1 MKIFFMKF
9 HVAPTTANKHC
20 KNIECAY
27 AECWVNAND
36 LQSAFN
42 KASFDVK
49 KYDWEIKD
57 IEVAPIETKQEDF
70 YGKAIEIEQYKK
82 AQEQGIAV
90 FYTVWSRDRK
100 TFYGPLTLE
109 PSHKFNLFSYLSEQ
123 KKLKNSGHCLH
134 YDSGVRCN
142 NIIDAHS
149 IQKNGS
155 LSAIS
160 ENGKVYAISKNIGDI
175 KKHSGKLVF
184 IKVGIGKV
192 STFRGLCKEHDNELF
207 EPIDKSPLLPTDQ
220 QICLYAYRSI
230 CRELFVKENAFAL
243 MDGQMN
249 QLANHKALYELCS
262 GVKRGTSFG
271 LNNLIRHKKE
281 YDLSLKDKSY
291 ADIKSVLF
299 TSPQKLS
306 VAFSGLFYPDKDFRG
321 RKLQDLGDEAS
332 SLDLITFCSA
342 PMNTG
347 WGFLFSWHKNSS
359 SVCVELMRSLAIV
372 VHDNGVLSDYLFRLV
387 ISNCENIAISPSWWE
402 SLPDKHRECVI
413 ARISNTADVLA
424 VTQKGYLME
433 GLEGIA
439 QWNFETVISNMV

>member
-1 MKIFFMKF
+1 MKF

-20 KNIECAY
+20 KNIEGAY
-27 AECWVNAND
+27 AACWVNEND
-36 LQSAFN
+36 PQSAFN
-42 KASFDVK
+42 KASFDIK

-70 YGKAIEIEQYKK
+70 YGKDIGIEQYKK

-90 FYTVWSRDRK
+90 FYTAWSRDRK
-100 TFYGPLTLE
+100 TFYDPLTLE

-184 IKVGIGKV
+184 IKDGIGKV
-192 STFRGLCKEHDNELF
+192 STFRGFCKEHDNELF
-207 EPIDKSPLLPTDQ
+207 EPIDKSPLLPTDK

-230 CRELFVKENAFAL
+230 CRELFVKENALAL

-249 QLANHKALYELCS
+249 QLANNKALYELFT
-262 GVKRGTSFG
+262 GVKRRTSFG
-271 LNNLIRHKKE
+271 LNNLKRHKKE
-281 YDLSLKDKSY
+281 YDLSLKDKLY

-306 VAFSGLFYPDKDFRG
+306 VAFSGLFYPDMDFKG

-359 SVCVELMRSLAIV
+359 IVCVELMRSLTTV

-402 SLPDKHRECVI
+402 SLPNKHRECVI
-413 ARISNTADVLA
+413 ARISNMADVLA

-439 QWNFETVISNMV
+439 QWNFETVISNIE